1 MSRILPAQMQPLLHF
16 RIQPMALAPS
26 PLGIPTSQLSS
37 VGVCVVVIWEPVTAD
52 CGCQGSSSNI
62 AFTRC
67 TVRAI
72 TAILKRCNASAV
84 ASVSSEGA
92 NASHVLHVSRPTSP
106 RRRSLGLPAVSIE
119 AQSPFCLPP
128 QDDTIVLIHKY
139 FNTTGTLFPFIHKE
153 GFLKEY
159 REARLSNF
167 SKVSRTWLGL
177 LYMVLAMAINA
188 APDGDVTAA
197 QRIAESDVFYQ
208 RARAVCE
215 RSVRIGASLENG
227 MIGTSVPRG
236 KLVA

>member
-1 MSRILPAQMQPLLHF
+1 
-16 RIQPMALAPS
+16 
-26 PLGIPTSQLSS
+26 
-37 VGVCVVVIWEPVTAD
+37 VTAD
-52 CGCQGSSSNI
+52 CGRQGSSSNI

-72 TAILKRCNASAV
+72 TAILKRSSGSAKASM
-84 ASVSSEGA
+84 SSEPA
-92 NASHVLHVSRPTSP
+92 YASHVLHVSRPTSP

-128 QDDTIVLIHKY
+128 QDDTIALIHKY
-139 FNTTGTLFPFIHKE
+139 FNTTGELFPFIYKE

-159 REARLSNF
+159 QDARLSNF

-188 APDGDVTAA
+188 ANDGDVTAA
-197 QRIAESDVFYQ
+197 QRRAESDVFYQ

-215 RSVRIGASLENG
+215 RSVRKWYASNLRSNG
-227 MIGTSVPRG
+227 DDPSLVHADNYRRKCNHCYSRANISREPIVRLRHGTSM
-236 KLVA
+236 AWQ